1 MMATVTSAAPSA
13 QQSTA
18 TGRLFTWRTR
28 QMLIAFL
35 FILPAIINFTV
46 FRYIPIAASI
56 RASFYEYS
64 LLRGLQDFI
73 GFDHYVRMMSDD
85 TFWKSLQVTSLFV
98 IYKVPIQIVLS
109 LALAVLLTQE
119 TFSAGVVRSAILT
132 PMVTSVIV
140 ASIIWAMMY
149 HSQLGL
155 IQSFLGAIGIPP
167 QAFLSDASRALPAVT
182 VMMIWKDPGFSFI
195 ILLAGLKAIP
205 QTYYEAALVD
215 GANAWEAF
223 RRITIPLLM
232 PVLMFVVVTQAVFSF
247 QVFVPVYQ
255 MTRGGPLDSTKVL
268 VYYIYQ
274 QGFRFQDMGYA
285 SALSVVALIIMI
297 VISYLLMRWLRPQT

>member
-1 MMATVTSAAPSA
+1 MATVTSAASSA
-13 QQSTA
+13 QQTA
-18 TGRLFTWRTR
+18 TTRGLFSWRNR
-28 QMLIAFL
+28 QLLIAFL
-35 FILPAIINFTV
+35 FIVPAIINFTV
-46 FRYIPIAASI
+46 FRYIPIAASV

-64 LLRGLQDFI
+64 LLRGLRDFI
-73 GFDHYVRMMSDD
+73 GLDHYTRMLSDE
-85 TFWKSLQVTSLFV
+85 TFWESLRVTSLFV

-109 LALAVLLTQE
+109 LALAVLLQRE
-119 TFSAGVVRSAILT
+119 TIGAGVVRSAILT

-140 ASIIWAMMY
+140 GSIIWAMMY

-155 IQSFLGAIGIPP
+155 IQSFLNAVGLPR
-167 QAFLSDASRALPAVT
+167 QAFLSDSSRALPAVT
-182 VMMIWKDPGFSFI
+182 VMMIWKDLGFSFI

-223 RRITIPLLM
+223 RRVTIPLLM
-232 PVLMFVVVTQAVFSF
+232 PVIMFVVVTQAVFSF

-285 SALSVVALIIMI
+285 SALSVVALIIMVI
-297 VISYLLMRWLRPQT
+297 ISYFLIRWLRPQT

>member
-1 MMATVTSAAPSA
+1 MATVSTAAPTA
-13 QQSTA
+13 HQSTSS
-18 TGRLFTWRTR
+18 RLFNWRTR
-28 QMLIAFL
+28 QMAIAFL

-56 RASFYEYS
+56 RASFYQYS
-64 LLRGLQDFI
+64 LLKGLQDFI
-73 GFDHYVRMMSDD
+73 GFDHYIRMMSDE

-109 LALAVLLTQE
+109 LALAVLLQRE
-119 TFSAGVVRSAILT
+119 TFGAGVVRSAILT

-167 QAFLSDASRALPAVT
+167 QAFLSDADRALPAVT
-182 VMMIWKDPGFSFI
+182 VMMIWKDLGFSFI

-205 QTYYEAALVD
+205 ATYYEAALVD

-223 RRITIPLLM
+223 RRVTIPLLM

-255 MTRGGPLDSTKVL
+255 MTRGGPLDATKVL

>member
-1 MMATVTSAAPSA
+1 MATVTSAAPSA
-13 QQSTA
+13 QQTA
-18 TGRLFTWRTR
+18 TTRGLFSWRNR
-28 QMLIAFL
+28 QLLIAFL
-35 FILPAIINFTV
+35 FIVPAIINFTV
-46 FRYIPIAASI
+46 FRYIPIAASV

-64 LLRGLQDFI
+64 LLRGLRDFI
-73 GFDHYVRMMSDD
+73 GLDHYTRMLSDE
-85 TFWKSLQVTSLFV
+85 TFWESLRVTSLFV

-109 LALAVLLTQE
+109 LALAVLLQRE
-119 TFSAGVVRSAILT
+119 TIGAGVVRSAILT

-140 ASIIWAMMY
+140 GSIIWAMMY

-155 IQSFLGAIGIPP
+155 IQSFLNAVGIPR
-167 QAFLSDASRALPAVT
+167 QAFLSDAGRALPAVT
-182 VMMIWKDPGFSFI
+182 VMMIWKDLGFSFI

-223 RRITIPLLM
+223 RRVTIPLLM
-232 PVLMFVVVTQAVFSF
+232 PVLMFVVVTQAVFSL

-255 MTRGGPLDSTKVL
+255 MTRGGPSDSTKVL

-285 SALSVVALIIMI
+285 SALSVVALIIMVI
-297 VISYLLMRWLRPQT
+297 ISYLLMRWLRPQT